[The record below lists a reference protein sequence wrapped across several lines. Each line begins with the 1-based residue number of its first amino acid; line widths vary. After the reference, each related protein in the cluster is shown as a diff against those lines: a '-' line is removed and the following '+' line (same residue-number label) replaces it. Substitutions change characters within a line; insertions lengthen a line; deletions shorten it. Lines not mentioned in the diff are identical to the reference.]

1 MAVLN
6 DEQKMLKDA
15 AAAWVRERAPVTE
28 LRKLKEN
35 TDVYGF
41 QPSLY
46 QEMAEMGWA
55 GILIPEAYGGVE
67 FGFTGLGL
75 ILEELGKTLT
85 ASPLLSCSLAASAL
99 VLGGSEEQ
107 KQEFLPGI
115 AAGEMIAALAID
127 EDHRHAPLNTALQ
140 AERNANGWQL
150 SGSKTAIAEGM
161 SATLA
166 IVLARTAGNPGD
178 RDGLS
183 LFIVNTAADGLRRS
197 PRHQID
203 ARDIAHY
210 EFEQLQLPADAL
222 LGEEGKAADIVEPVL
237 DRACI
242 ALAAEMLGNA
252 SEALDVT
259 LEYLKIREQFG
270 AIIGSFQALQHRAA
284 HMLGELELTRSAIEA
299 ALQAVDDEQ
308 ENLSQ
313 LASLA
318 KVLACDT
325 LKLISNEMIQMHGGI
340 GMTDEHDAGLYIKRA
355 RAAAA
360 SYGNASYHRLRYA
373 RLSGF

>member
-6 DEQKMLKDA
+6 DEQMMLKDA

-28 LRKLKEN
+28 LRKLKESR
-35 TDVYGF
+35 DVYGF
-41 QPSLY
+41 QPALY

-75 ILEELGKTLT
+75 VLEELGKTLT

-99 VLGGSEEQ
+99 VSAGSEEQ

-115 AAGEMIAALAID
+115 ATGEMIAALAID
-127 EDHRHAPLNTALQ
+127 EDHQHAPFNTALR
-140 AERNANGWQL
+140 AERNGDGWQL
-150 SGSKTAIAEGM
+150 NGSKTAIAEGM

-166 IVLARTAGNPGD
+166 IVLARTSGNPGD

-203 ARDIAHY
+203 ARDVAHY
-210 EFEQLQLPADAL
+210 EFEQLQLSADAL

-308 ENLSQ
+308 DNLSQ